1 MKELLIKNGCLIS
14 VVDAY
19 DKKKCDIHVVN
30 GKIQKIGE
38 NLSCD
43 CEILDV
49 EGKFISAGLIDS
61 HVHCFAEEGSSG
73 VAPDELGIARG
84 ATTIIDAGSSG
95 PENYAIFR
103 EKFIEPAKTKVFTL
117 LNVSKKGLQEKRE
130 LDSLDKIDGD
140 FVSEVVKKY
149 PENIVGLKA
158 RASATVVGEMGIAPI
173 EMAKDISRETGLPL
187 MVHVGNMPPRLE
199 EVLDLLEKG
208 DIVTHPFHGKKGGIV
223 KEDNSDMIPEAR
235 KAKERGVLFD
245 IGHGEASFAYKTF
258 EKVSKLGFGY
268 DSISTDLHRRNYE
281 GPVYT
286 MALTMSKLLNLGCSL
301 EEVVDKSTYQPAKI
315 FGLKDLGRLQEGYI
329 ADFFVF
335 ELVDTKRVAL
345 DADGD
350 ELVLEQEIKPVYTIF
365 SRGEETDI
373 HENRI

>member
-1 MKELLIKNGCLIS
+1 MKELLIKNGSLIS
-14 VVDAY
+14 VVDDY

-30 GKIQKIGE
+30 GKIQEIGE
-38 NLSCD
+38 NLDFD
-43 CEILDV
+43 CETLDV
-49 EGKFISAGLIDS
+49 EGKFVSAGLIDS
-61 HVHCFAEEGSSG
+61 HVHCFAEDGSSG
-73 VAPDELGIARG
+73 VAPDELGIERG

-95 PENYAIFR
+95 PENYTVFK
-103 EKFIEPAKTKVFTL
+103 EKFIDTAKTKVFTL

-130 LDSLDKIDGD
+130 LDSLDKIDGNL
-140 FVSEVVKKY
+140 VSEVVKMY
-149 PENIVGLKA
+149 PKNIVGLKA
-158 RASATVVGEMGIAPI
+158 RASATVVGEMGIKPI
-173 EMAKDISRETGLPL
+173 EMAKDISRQTGLPL

-223 KEDNSDMIPEAR
+223 KEDGSAMIPEAL
-235 KAKERGVLFD
+235 KAKDRGVLFD

-258 EKVSKLGFGY
+258 KKVSELDFGY

-286 MALTMSKLLNLGCSL
+286 MALTMSKLMNLGNSL
-301 EEVVDKSTYQPAKI
+301 AEVIDKSTYQPTKN

-335 ELVDTKRVAL
+335 DLVDTKRIAL
-345 DADGD
+345 DAEGD
-350 ELVLEQEIKPVYTIF
+350 ELVLQEEIKPVYTIF
-365 SRGEETDI
+365 SRGDETEI